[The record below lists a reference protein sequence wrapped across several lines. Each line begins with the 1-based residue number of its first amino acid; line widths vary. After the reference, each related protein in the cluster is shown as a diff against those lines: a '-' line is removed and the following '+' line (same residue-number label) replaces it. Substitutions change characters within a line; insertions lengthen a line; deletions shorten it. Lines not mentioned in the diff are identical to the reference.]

1 LLYFKVLY
9 CRIALG
15 TAGSTLLVGAGT
27 SNLLGVL
34 YPLVLKLSA
43 AGQPWELPG
52 VPFLSIEHSR
62 FVVASAEEA
71 YDKTWV
77 PLLDQCIVE
86 ALGLFAL
93 LTFVVK
99 DKAR

>member
-1 LLYFKVLY
+1 MLYFKILY

-15 TAGSTLLVGAGT
+15 ATGSTLLVSAGT

-52 VPFLSIEHSR
+52 VPFLSIERSW
-62 FVVASAEEA
+62 FIAASAEEA
-71 YDKTWV
+71 CDETWV
-77 PLLDQCIVE
+77 PLLDQGLWKL
-86 ALGLFAL
+86 LGRL
-93 LTFVVK
+93 LYLLLL
-99 DKAR
+99 

>member
-1 LLYFKVLY
+1 MLYFKILY

-15 TAGSTLLVGAGT
+15 ATGSTLLVGAGT

-52 VPFLSIEHSR
+52 VPFLSIERSW
-62 FVVASAEEA
+62 FIAASAEEA
-71 YDKTWV
+71 CDETWV
-77 PLLDQCIVE
+77 PLLDQGIVE
-86 ALGLFAL
+86 ASGSFAL
-93 LTFVVK
+93 LIFVLK
-99 DKAR
+99 GKAR